1 MATVDVEGV
10 GKAFVQHYY
19 NTFDGNRV
27 NLRAL
32 YQPQSM
38 LTWEGQRFQGVDAI
52 HNKLMGFSSNVQHAV
67 ASTDVQPVPTGV
79 ILVCVAGHLSVDQ
92 DNPLKFS
99 QVFTLAPTSTGSYFI
114 LNDLFRLLY
123 G

>member
-1 MATVDVEGV
+1 MNFEAV
-10 GKAFVQHYY
+10 AQQFAQHYY
-19 NTFDGNRV
+19 NTFDTNRAA
-27 NLRAL
+27 LRAL

-38 LTWEGQRFQGVDAI
+38 LTFEGQRFQGAEQI
-52 HNKLMGFSSNVQHAV
+52 QSKLMSFSTNVRHNVV
-67 ASTDVQPVPTGV
+67 AIDSQPMPQGVLLTITGTLT
-79 ILVCVAGHLSVDQ
+79 IDQ

-99 QVFTLAPTSTGSYFI
+99 QVFTLMSNGGSYFV